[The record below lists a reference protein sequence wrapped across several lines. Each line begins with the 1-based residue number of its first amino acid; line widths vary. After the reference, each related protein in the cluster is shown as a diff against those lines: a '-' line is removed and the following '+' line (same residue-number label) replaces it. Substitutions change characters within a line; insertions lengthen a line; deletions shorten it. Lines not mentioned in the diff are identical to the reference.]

1 MERPRLLIDT
11 SIIIEH
17 LRKRNRRKSILYRIA
32 DAYDL
37 CTSTIV
43 EFELY
48 AGATDAEKQHDVQE
62 ILAWCIVLPFTSE
75 AALAASAVYRNL
87 KTANQLIE
95 VRDLFIA
102 ATALTY
108 DLPLMALNT
117 GHFNRIDRLRLNSP
131 LS

>member
-1 MERPRLLIDT
+1 MQG
-11 SIIIEH
+11 
-17 LRKRNRRKSILYRIA
+17 NRRQ
-32 DAYDL
+32 
-37 CTSTIV
+37 
-43 EFELY
+43 
-48 AGATDAEKQHDVQE
+48 KQHDVQE

-117 GHFNRIDRLRLNSP
+117 GHFDRIDRLRLNSP
-131 LS
+131 LSEVRATVLLQYFPKRNF